1 MENQM
6 ERILYKIEGGLT
18 KSELEVIKKAF
29 DLFDVDHT
37 GKADIKE
44 IKETLI
50 NCGYDQK
57 NPVLFEV
64 LAEMD
69 TPEAQE
75 NGGITFLDLMEHLSV
90 KLFDKKSKEA
100 LQNLYSMFVDDSN
113 SIRKETLKEIC
124 ESIGKEY
131 DDQTL
136 QETLEKLVKYGN
148 DITYEEFESTIL
160 KKKIKN
166 ILL

>member
-6 ERILYKIEGGLT
+6 ERILYRIEGGLT

-37 GKADIKE
+37 GKADIRE
-44 IKETLI
+44 IKETLL

-57 NPVLFEV
+57 NPVLFDII
-64 LAEMD
+64 AEMD
-69 TPEAQE
+69 TQEAQ
-75 NGGITFLDLMEHLSV
+75 NKGGITFLDLMDHISV

-100 LQNLYSMFVDDSN
+100 LKNLYSMFVDDSN

-131 DDQTL
+131 DDQAL
-136 QETLEKLVKYGN
+136 QETLDKLVKYGS

-160 KKKIKN
+160 KKK
-166 ILL
+166 

>member
-160 KKKIKN
+160 KKK
-166 ILL
+166 

>member
-100 LQNLYSMFVDDSN
+100 LQNLYSMFVDDNN

-160 KKKIKN
+160 KKK
-166 ILL
+166 